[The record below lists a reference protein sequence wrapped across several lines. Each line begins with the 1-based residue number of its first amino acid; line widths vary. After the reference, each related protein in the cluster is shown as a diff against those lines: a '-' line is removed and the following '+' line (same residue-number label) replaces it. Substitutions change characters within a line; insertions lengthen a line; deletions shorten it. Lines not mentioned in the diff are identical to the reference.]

1 MCLGVPGKIVKKWY
15 DETAQLWM
23 AVVDFDGIQKEIC
36 LDYTPDSKVG
46 EYVLVHVGFALSS
59 VKET

>member
-15 DETAQLWM
+15 DKTTQLWM
-23 AVVDFDGIQKEIC
+23 ATVDFSGIQKDVC

-46 EYVLVHVGFALSS
+46 EYVLVHVGFALSQ